1 MPKCFSGN
9 YDQPLLASTFTKHLY
24 SVLVPKM
31 LGIVIDRPIL
41 RSTVNI
47 VLLAIIDVYRIN
59 QDGRG
64 ADIVYSSSI
73 PSMNSKLEI
82 FSLFLSSVTAGS

>member
-1 MPKCFSGN
+1 M
-9 YDQPLLASTFTKHLY
+9 Y

-31 LGIVIDRPIL
+31 LGIVIDRAIL

-47 VLLAIIDVYRIN
+47 VLLAVIDVDRIN

-64 ADIVYSSSI
+64 GYIVYLSY
-73 PSMNSKLEI
+73 
-82 FSLFLSSVTAGS
+82 SLDEFEVGYLLAFLSSVTAGS